1 MKSTRPAIALISL
14 ALWCIN
20 AASAQPLQE
29 REDPLSPDL
38 EAKEKKALDA
48 AFNAYELQGS
58 AYLEAGQKSICVKFV
73 SNSKRA
79 VLVDG
84 DSALL
89 ASGSADGNALHGYKL
104 ESESP
109 LSRNQV
115 IKPPAKVNVP
125 SDLLYVGGSLATIG
139 AGPVT
144 KDYLDRKHATTT
156 EGLYYGADQQRR
168 EFAGMRFGK
177 RLIFPGESSSGRL
190 YFKHA
195 PKTGSRISFKI
206 LSHPDGITIGEVVLP
221 VESSAGKPSAVPP
234 AKTSN
239 GLK

>member
-1 MKSTRPAIALISL
+1 MKSTRPALALISL
-14 ALWCIN
+14 ALWCAG
-20 AASAQPLQE
+20 AALAQPLQE
-29 REDPLSPDL
+29 REDPLSPEV

-48 AFNAYELQGS
+48 TFNADELSGS
-58 AYLEAGQKSICVKFV
+58 AYVEAGQKSIYVKFV

-84 DSALL
+84 DSATL
-89 ASGSADGNALHGYKL
+89 ANVRADENSLHGYKR
-104 ESESP
+104 ESENP
-109 LSRNQV
+109 LISRNQV

-139 AGPVT
+139 AGPVA
-144 KDYLDRKHATTT
+144 KDYLDRKHADA
-156 EGLYYGADQQRR
+156 GLYYGADQQRR

-177 RLIFPGESSSGRL
+177 RLIFPGESSAGRL
-190 YFKHA
+190 YFKHT
-195 PKTGSRISFKI
+195 PKPGSRISFKI

-221 VESSAGKPSAVPP
+221 LESSAGKPSAVPP

>member
-1 MKSTRPAIALISL
+1 MKSTRLTLALISL
-14 ALWCIN
+14 ALWCAG

-29 REDPLSPDL
+29 REDPLSPEV

-48 AFNAYELQGS
+48 TFNADELQGS
-58 AYLEAGQKSICVKFV
+58 AYLEAGQKSIYVKFV

-79 VLVDG
+79 VLVEG
-84 DSALL
+84 DSATL
-89 ASGSADGNALHGYKL
+89 ANDRADETSLHGYKR
-104 ESESP
+104 ESEKP

-139 AGPVT
+139 AGPVA
-144 KDYLDRKHATTT
+144 KDYLDRKHADA
-156 EGLYYGADQQRR
+156 GLYYGADQQRR

-177 RLIFPGESSSGRL
+177 RLIFPGESSAGRL
-190 YFKHA
+190 YFKHT
-195 PKTGSRISFKI
+195 PKPGSRISFKI

-221 VESSAGKPSAVPP
+221 LESSAGKPSAVPP

>member
-1 MKSTRPAIALISL
+1 MALISL
-14 ALWCIN
+14 ALWC
-20 AASAQPLQE
+20 AGAVSAQPLQE

-38 EAKEKKALDA
+38 EAKQKKVLDA
-48 AFNAYELQGS
+48 AFNADELQGS
-58 AYLEAGQKSICVKFV
+58 AYLEAGQKSIYVKFV

-89 ASGSADGNALHGYKL
+89 ASGSADENALHGYKL

-144 KDYLDRKHATTT
+144 KDYLDRKHAAA
-156 EGLYYGADQQRR
+156 GLYYGADQQRR
-168 EFAGMRFGK
+168 ELAGMRFGK
-177 RLIFPGESSSGRL
+177 RLIFPGETSSGRL

-195 PKTGSRISFKI
+195 PKPGSRISFKI

-221 VESSAGKPSAVPP
+221 VDTP
-234 AKTSN
+234 AKTSA